1 MIKKIKLDV
10 SPLNK
15 AVKSLEAAIN
25 EYNKQSANEFIRDA
39 AIQRF
44 EYTYELSHKMLKRY
58 LENTE
63 PNAEQIDSM
72 SFPEL
77 IRTASERGLLLNGW
91 DVWTVYRAARNMT
104 SHTYDELKAKEVY
117 DVIPNFLKEASHL
130 LKKLQERLSLI

>member
-1 MIKKIKLDV
+1 MDKKYKLDIT
-10 SPLNK
+10 PLQK
-15 AVKSLEAAIN
+15 AINFLNAAIN
-25 EYNKQSANEFIRDA
+25 EYEHQHANEFIRDA

-63 PNAEQIDSM
+63 PNAEQIDTM

-91 DVWTVYRAARNMT
+91 DVWVRYRAARNMT
-104 SHTYDELKAKEVY
+104 SHTYDETKAKQVY
-117 DVIPNFLKEASHL
+117 IVIPDFFKEAEFLLTKLKE
-130 LKKLQERLSLI
+130 RL